1 MFLSRTLFTT
11 PIKSNKNETVIAGVE
26 PKMMDLIINYAY
38 LRDLKKIDENN
49 VFDMLFISD
58 YLGIQ
63 GLMKYCI
70 DYVINILSPE
80 NCVMIWLM
88 SR

>member
-1 MFLSRTLFTT
+1 MFPSRTLFTT
-11 PIKSNKNETVIAGVE
+11 PIKSNKNETIIAGVK
-26 PKMMDLIINYAY
+26 PAMMDLIINYAY
-38 LRDLKKIDENN
+38 LRDLTKIDENN

-58 YLGIQ
+58 YLGIL